1 MLADDKDCLVIC
13 DWEQEGT
20 LQHEPFS
27 TMILQVLTDMYL
39 GGTTVCWNGLC
50 IAEAILAM
58 SLLHATPAEHVYPEH
73 TVSHYILRSGT

>member
-1 MLADDKDCLVIC
+1 M
-13 DWEQEGT
+13 
-20 LQHEPFS
+20 
-27 TMILQVLTDMYL
+27 LTDLYL

-73 TVSHYILRSGT
+73 TVAHYIHTYGVAYDTVAQHEGIMLLGMVFLT